1 MVRNNVKLLAFFQ
14 LIYCLGCVPLHQQL
28 SDNEDS
34 EIEGY
39 IGPLTTDEEKFDS
52 VASFMVYD
60 KMNVDD
66 QFLPSNNNATYESTF
81 GGDMVYIR
89 NCKCLRGVKI
99 VKDKLIVTHSY
110 GGGESNRESTVLLWN
125 GWYYQNSKGEDVVD
139 VVLFSDRIDMR
150 RALLTEKKILDVKPV
165 QLVGAG
171 FVWIN
176 LLGYDRPIKY
186 TY

>member
-1 MVRNNVKLLAFFQ
+1 MARNNVKLLAFFQ
-14 LIYCLGCVPLHQQL
+14 LIYCLGCVPLHRQL

-39 IGPLTTDEEKFDS
+39 IGPLITDEDKVDS

-60 KMNVDD
+60 KIDVDD

-125 GWYYQNSKGEDVVD
+125 GWHYQNSKGEDVVD
-139 VVLFSDRIDMR
+139 VVLFSNKIDMR
-150 RALLTEKKILDVKPV
+150 RGEKDSGCET
-165 QLVGAG
+165 GAIG
-171 FVWIN
+171 GSRICV
-176 LLGYDRPIKY
+176 D
-186 TY
+186 